1 MFIQYVP
8 AKLSPMDAPIAILI
22 VANDPLARAG
32 LATLLAAVEALTV
45 LGQTGQA
52 DLDAAIDTYD
62 PDAIVWDVGWDAQLP
77 SLDVDDLPT
86 ILALVTDEESAL
98 QALAQNIS
106 GVLARTAEPDQIAAA
121 LSAML
126 HGLVVLD
133 PAYVG
138 QLAPEASANT
148 DLPEPLTAR
157 ELDVL
162 HLIAEGQPNKAIA
175 EQLYIS
181 QNTVKFHLNAIM
193 QKLDA
198 HNRTEAAVKAARLGV
213 IKI

>member
-1 MFIQYVP
+1 MFIQY
-8 AKLSPMDAPIAILI
+8 AAATLNPMDSSIAILI

-32 LATLLAAVEALTV
+32 LAALLAAVESLTV

-52 DLDAAIDTYD
+52 DLEAAVDTYD

-77 SLDVDDLPT
+77 ALDIEDLPP
-86 ILALVTDEESAL
+86 IVALVTDEDGAV
-98 QALAQNIS
+98 QAIAQNIS
-106 GVLARTAEPDQIAAA
+106 GVLARTATPEQIAAA
-121 LSAML
+121 LDAVL

-133 PAYVG
+133 PTYVA
-138 QLAPEASANT
+138 QLATETSSNT
-148 DLPEPLTAR
+148 DLPDPLTER

-213 IKI
+213 IRI